1 MDVVPAEGNSNLPV
15 SNSSKEVSP
24 AYSHPKP
31 TSTTDNSTR
40 KLTDFSETARIANKT
55 SPDVRND
62 VIERAERLLSDPK
75 WLSDDNLTILSSKL
89 LEVEDFNS

>member
-1 MDVVPAEGNSNLPV
+1 MDVVPAEGNSKLPV
-15 SNSSKEVSP
+15 SNSPKEVSP
-24 AYSHPKP
+24 AYSHSKP

>member
-15 SNSSKEVSP
+15 SNSPKEVSP
-24 AYSHPKP
+24 AYTHSKP

-40 KLTDFSETARIANKT
+40 KLTDFSETARIANET

-62 VIERAERLLSDPK
+62 VIERAEKLLSDPN

>member
-15 SNSSKEVSP
+15 SNSPKEVTP
-24 AYSHPKP
+24 TYSQSKL
-31 TSTTDNSTR
+31 TSTTDNSAR

-62 VIERAERLLSDPK
+62 VIERAEKLLSDPN